1 MSLHLARKIPE
12 AFVAI
17 CWNKPSFYFL
27 FRRFSY
33 KVLVEFNMFGKVKE
47 DGKTKAAFEKKRIC
61 DAIVV
66 SFIFFGSRLL
76 RSVEA
81 PVLIKLRYTLQ
92 HCLMDF
98 KFDDY

>member
-1 MSLHLARKIPE
+1 MSIHLARKILK

-17 CWNKPSFYFL
+17 CWNQPSFYFL
-27 FRRFSY
+27 FRLFSY

-66 SFIFFGSRLL
+66 TFIFFASRLL

-81 PVLIKLRYTLQ
+81 LVLIKLRYTLQ

>member
-17 CWNKPSFYFL
+17 CWDKPSFYFL

-66 SFIFFGSRLL
+66 SFIFLL
-76 RSVEA
+76 RV
-81 PVLIKLRYTLQ
+81 Y
-92 HCLMDF
+92 
-98 KFDDY
+98 